1 MMHITKPDDL
11 IENFLS
17 SLLSERGLSKNT
29 YTAYKSDLSSF
40 FKTVNKS
47 PVEVT
52 HDDVTN
58 YITSS
63 LNLSAKTNN
72 RRLAA
77 IKGFFKFLVS
87 ERLITENPV
96 SDIEGAKTK
105 RTIPRVLSEEQLID
119 LIEACDRYEKDAVRF
134 KLIVILL
141 YSSGVR
147 VSELL
152 SLKTNMIDYENC
164 VIRVTGKGNRERMLP
179 IDPSVIDLLKTL
191 SISGYL
197 FASKRTGETLTRQ
210 RIFQIIK
217 QLGLDIGVPNLSP
230 HKIRH
235 SFATHMLNHGAD
247 ILTLQKLLGHSDAS
261 TTEIYTHVLSE
272 KLLETIRK
280 CHPMASSS

>member
-1 MMHITKPDDL
+1 MMHIAKPDDL

-17 SLLSERGLSKNT
+17 SMLSERGLSKNT
-29 YTAYKSDLSSF
+29 YTAYKSDLSLF
-40 FKTVNKS
+40 FQSIKK
-47 PVEVT
+47 PALDVT
-52 HDDVTN
+52 HEDVIS
-58 YITSS
+58 YVTSS
-63 LNLSAKTNN
+63 KAFSAKTNN

-87 ERLITENPV
+87 EHILKENPA
-96 SDIEGAKTK
+96 SDVESAKTK
-105 RTIPRVLSEEQLID
+105 RNIPRVLSEEQLID

-152 SLKTNMIDYENC
+152 SLKTNMIDYENSI
-164 VIRVTGKGNRERMLP
+164 IRVIGKGQKERMLP
-179 IDPSVIDLLKTL
+179 IDPSVISLIKALN
-191 SISGYL
+191 ISGYL
-197 FASKRTGETLTRQ
+197 FVSKRTGETLTRQ

-261 TTEIYTHVLSE
+261 TTEIYTHVLSD
-272 KLLETIRK
+272 KLLETIKK
-280 CHPMASSS
+280 CHPMAS